1 LKTFL
6 LGFYQW
12 ISQAPNRKEG
22 QETAQNNM
30 KTCIHI
36 KKKEKKTIY
45 IFCYLFMIVQL
56 LLSEK
61 PSQLV
66 KRESCK
72 DNINNFCSA
81 ASFNSL
87 YLPKWELGW

>member
-1 LKTFL
+1 MYT
-6 LGFYQW
+6 
-12 ISQAPNRKEG
+12 
-22 QETAQNNM
+22 QER
-30 KTCIHI
+30 
-36 KKKEKKTIY
+36 KKEIKKKTIY

-66 KRESCK
+66 KRESCE
-72 DNINNFCSA
+72 DNINNFFSA